1 MTKATADYFR
11 HLLSSLLAVFLVLVA
26 ASAGILV
33 SLLDTVPAIA
43 ATFAIAFGYVACLQI
58 SARLNASAGS
68 ASSVFDKDKFDKS
81 QAAEAKLVALFP
93 VFDEPGG
100 ASQVLVAPIIS
111 DLQGI
116 TQSASRAQIVDLVL
130 TRLGISVAKPEQ
142 YYDRITSILQTL
154 QTRIGEEYGD
164 VHTRTGWLM
173 TAQAILLGGFVS
185 VLNAE
190 HMNDEFR
197 RGFTLVIPALGA
209 LIAAVLSFAI
219 FHGHELI
226 SILKAQREEVEKITT
241 KIYGIPPTGI
251 STQSPV
257 HHYSHLATKVL
268 PAFALVGWSVLL
280 GFAWLKPNLL
290 APSPTN
296 QVTEAK
302 IQPDAGS
309 QLIALPRS
317 PAFAES
323 ESSFTEAK
331 PQCRLPGET
340 DSPEDWARNVVTLW
354 STRPIKSPRDRL
366 WLVGSTDRMPLSDR
380 GKNRYGSSAGLAR
393 ARIETIEKLL
403 LAAAEKQQL
412 GGYDAITKER
422 FYFNVAGPQYTPV
435 ESIHSDPECGD
446 AAMVMDRAVTVW
458 IALR

>member
-11 HLLSSLLAVFLVLVA
+11 HLLSSLLAVFPVLVA

-68 ASSVFDKDKFDKS
+68 AR
-81 QAAEAKLVALFP
+81 
-93 VFDEPGG
+93 
-100 ASQVLVAPIIS
+100 IIS

-116 TQSASRAQIVDLVL
+116 TQSASRAPIVDLVL

-185 VLNAE
+185 VLNAQ
-190 HMNDEFR
+190 HMNDEYR

-219 FHGHELI
+219 FHLN
-226 SILKAQREEVEKITT
+226 V
-241 KIYGIPPTGI
+241 TG
-251 STQSPV
+251 
-257 HHYSHLATKVL
+257 
-268 PAFALVGWSVLL
+268 
-280 GFAWLKPNLL
+280 
-290 APSPTN
+290 
-296 QVTEAK
+296 
-302 IQPDAGS
+302 
-309 QLIALPRS
+309 
-317 PAFAES
+317 
-323 ESSFTEAK
+323 
-331 PQCRLPGET
+331 
-340 DSPEDWARNVVTLW
+340 PE
-354 STRPIKSPRDRL
+354 
-366 WLVGSTDRMPLSDR
+366 
-380 GKNRYGSSAGLAR
+380 
-393 ARIETIEKLL
+393 
-403 LAAAEKQQL
+403 
-412 GGYDAITKER
+412 
-422 FYFNVAGPQYTPV
+422 YTPV
-435 ESIHSDPECGD
+435 ESIDSDPGCGD
-446 AAMVMDRAVTVW
+446 PAMVMDRAVTVW

>member
-1 MTKATADYFR
+1 MTEAAAD
-11 HLLSSLLAVFLVLVA
+11 SSRRRFSPLLAVVLVLVTA
-26 ASAGILV
+26 FAGTLV
-33 SLLDTVPAIA
+33 PLLDTWPAIF
-43 ATFAIAFGYVACLQI
+43 ATCIIAFLYVAGLQI
-58 SARLNASAGS
+58 SARLNASVGS
-68 ASSVFDKDKFDKS
+68 ASAGFVKETFDKS
-81 QAAEAKLVALFP
+81 QAAEAKLVALFQ
-93 VFDEPGG
+93 VLDEPSG
-100 ASQVLVAPIIS
+100 ASQSAVSPIIA
-111 DLQGI
+111 DLA
-116 TQSASRAQIVDLVL
+116 TLPESASRVQIVDLVL
-130 TRLGISVAKPEQ
+130 RHLEISVAKPEQ
-142 YYDRITSILQTL
+142 YYDRITSILETL

-197 RGFTLVIPALGA
+197 QGFTVVIPVLGA

-226 SILKAQREEVEKITT
+226 STLKGQREEVEKITT
-241 KIYGIPPTGI
+241 KIYGIPSTGI

-257 HHYSHLATKVL
+257 HHYSHLATKAL
-268 PAFALVGWSVLL
+268 PALALVGWSVLL
-280 GFAWLKPNLL
+280 GLAWLKPNLL
-290 APSPTN
+290 APSPTK
-296 QVTEAK
+296 QITEVK

-340 DSPEDWARNVVTLW
+340 DSPEDWARNVVILW

-366 WLVGSTDRMPLSDR
+366 WLVGSTDRIPLSDR

-403 LAAAEKQQL
+403 LTAAEKQQL

-422 FYFNVAGPQYTPV
+422 FYFNVTGPQYTPV
-435 ESIHSDPECGD
+435 ESIHSDPGCGD